1 MIAGDQDGDAA
12 EAVAAISLELRLLLG
27 GGARK
32 ALVVGVAVSV
42 PRAGGATVTRAPP
55 ENCADMLA
63 SEADSALM
71 AHITFESNLNG
82 HVKFNLTGAKAPQVT
97 KYPVDLIDPIDL
109 SPT

>member
-12 EAVAAISLELRLLLG
+12 EAVAAINLELRPLLG

-55 ENCADMLA
+55 EN
-63 SEADSALM
+63 
-71 AHITFESNLNG
+71 
-82 HVKFNLTGAKAPQVT
+82 
-97 KYPVDLIDPIDL
+97 
-109 SPT
+109 